1 MARGREALVKSSEM
15 VMEILSANGRSKR
28 SLAIELGIS
37 AQALESRLS
46 TSPRVET
53 LANTLGPLGYEVFA
67 VPSGTRVE
75 GGYRL
80 DG

>member
-1 MARGREALVKSSEM
+1 MRSSDV
-15 VMEILSANGRSKR
+15 VMEVLSASKRSKR
-28 SLAIELGIS
+28 SLALELGIS
-37 AQALESRLS
+37 PQALESRLS

-53 LANTLGPLGYEVFA
+53 LADTLGPLGYEVHV